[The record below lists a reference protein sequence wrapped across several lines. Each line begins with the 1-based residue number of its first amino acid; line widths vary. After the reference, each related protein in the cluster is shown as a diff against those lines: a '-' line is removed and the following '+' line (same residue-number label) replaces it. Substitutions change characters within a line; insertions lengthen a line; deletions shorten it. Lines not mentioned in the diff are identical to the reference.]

1 MKKVKKR
8 ASIFMMGL
16 LTATQVLS
24 PAMNNGIIRANE
36 DNQLPTPK
44 VYDDL
49 TTREESTDEIVPLA
63 KVAEV
68 TNEMGATGGVLPTS
82 LDGNNIERFDV
93 EWRSQDNDND
103 ESRHNGVYTSNSN

>member
-1 MKKVKKR
+1 
-8 ASIFMMGL
+8 MMGL

-24 PAMNNGIIRANE
+24 PAMNNSIIRANGDKLE
-36 DNQLPTPK
+36 SPPN

-68 TNEMGATGGVLPTS
+68 ANEMGATGGVLPTS
-82 LDGNNIERFDV
+82 LDGNNIERFDI
-93 EWRSQDNDND
+93 E
-103 ESRHNGVYTSNSN
+103 